1 MPYSPIINNTVI
13 EEEQSITLN
22 VIKGLCSALKDEHE
36 GVRETVAYSLG
47 LIALPEAAES
57 ANYLIRVLKD
67 PSAQVRNMSAWAI
80 GRLGTEALRAINDL
94 ILLLKD
100 EFWKVRTAACISI
113 ASAGPSAANIA
124 IPVLVKILKDG
135 GINRATVAD
144 TIVRLGS
151 QGEKIVIEIMN
162 KEPLSNVILRAA
174 VIKALGQANVNNNNI
189 DYVIETL
196 YKLSND
202 KNTQIRKEAL
212 LSMKTISERSKSK
225 LTYLKPKTLLPLY
238 IKYLN
243 DPCKEIRNICIE
255 CILTTGPQGELTL
268 IEAFTKD
275 SNHIIRAQAAKGLGK
290 LGPVSFRTLILG
302 LHDPHPFVRK
312 ISAST
317 IAKYFTANSLFKEYE
332 EKNSQRQTL
341 RCAIKEVLALPCPLL
356 LKCGNLLK
364 EFLSIL
370 EEKLNKDTD

>member
-151 QGEKIVIEIMN
+151 QGEKIVIEVMN
-162 KEPLSNVILRAA
+162 KEIGW
-174 VIKALGQANVNNNNI
+174 IKL
-189 DYVIETL
+189 
-196 YKLSND
+196 
-202 KNTQIRKEAL
+202 
-212 LSMKTISERSKSK
+212 
-225 LTYLKPKTLLPLY
+225 
-238 IKYLN
+238 
-243 DPCKEIRNICIE
+243 
-255 CILTTGPQGELTL
+255 
-268 IEAFTKD
+268 
-275 SNHIIRAQAAKGLGK
+275 
-290 LGPVSFRTLILG
+290 
-302 LHDPHPFVRK
+302 
-312 ISAST
+312 
-317 IAKYFTANSLFKEYE
+317 
-332 EKNSQRQTL
+332 
-341 RCAIKEVLALPCPLL
+341 
-356 LKCGNLLK
+356 
-364 EFLSIL
+364 
-370 EEKLNKDTD
+370 